1 MAILLPDEFDLL
13 RLVESEQTVVKAFLD
28 GLDDSWYVVPSV
40 GVFDDGKDGEI
51 DVVLASLDGGVF
63 LVEVK
68 GGQIKVNGT
77 RWFQNGKEIDSPVRQ
92 VVRAR
97 HLLAQR
103 LRTIG
108 LDPPWLNHVVALP
121 DVGDV
126 PREGLGPDAP
136 QRMVLGHRELQFP
149 AAALAAARQRA
160 RTLEPHELTR
170 FLHALSPQITLQT
183 KDAALLPVAAQRI
196 DAATRAHLSVTAD
209 LDLNPRVLV
218 TGGAGTGKT
227 WLVEQWARRATGRNE
242 RTLVICFNRP
252 IADHLGR
259 QLQNDTTMV
268 GTYHDVINRLLEGIY
283 EFDVPPGAGEE
294 YWGTVPTAALMANLD
309 RVERRFDTII
319 IDEFQDVRHHWMPSI
334 EALFDSSTTKRLLLV
349 ADPDQDIY
357 VRDWQPPDGFFAIPL
372 RFNIRSARPVAE
384 VVRRLGGPEPMSGAV
399 GNFPVLHWKAT
410 GIKEIHKRVTR
421 TIDRLTNE
429 LGVPLSQIAVLT
441 AKTDLRDALMA
452 EDDSRR
458 RLPLVRWEQK
468 NEEAALC
475 ETIHRGKGLERAAVV
490 IVDPSDV
497 PNRQLVYIG
506 ASRAMWSLTLIG
518 GEALAEMC
526 GVASNSA
533 STHPVYQR
541 SSS

>member
-1 MAILLPDEFDLL
+1 MAILLPDEFDVH
-13 RLVESEQTVVKAFLD
+13 RLEHSERRVVLAFLD
-28 GLDDSWYVVPSV
+28 GLDDSWYVIPSV
-40 GVFDDGKDGEI
+40 GVFDDGRDGEI

-68 GGQIKVNGT
+68 GGRIRVDGT
-77 RWFQNGKEIDSPVRQ
+77 RWFQNGKDIDSPVRQ

-126 PREGLGPDAP
+126 PPDGLGPDAP
-136 QRMVLGHRELQFP
+136 RRIVFGHRELQFP
-149 AAALAAARQRA
+149 ADALAAARQKP
-160 RTLEPHELTR
+160 RTLEPRVLTR

-183 KDAALLPVAAQRI
+183 KDAALLPVAAKRI
-196 DAATRAHLSVTAD
+196 DEATRTHLSVAAE
-209 LDLNPRVLV
+209 LDINPRVLV

-227 WLVEQWARRATGRNE
+227 WLVERWARRAGERNE

-268 GTYHDVINRLLEGIY
+268 GTYHDVINRLLDGIY

-294 YWGTVPTAALMANLD
+294 YWGTVPTEALMANLD

-319 IDEFQDVRHHWMPSI
+319 VDEFQDVRHHWMPSI
-334 EALFDSSTTKRLLLV
+334 EALFDRSTSNKLLLV

-357 VRDWQPPDGFFAIPL
+357 VHDWRPPDGFFAIPL

-384 VVRRLGGPEPMSGAV
+384 VVHRLGGPEPMPHAAGT
-399 GNFPVLHWKAT
+399 FPVLHWQAT
-410 GIKEIHKRVTR
+410 GAKEIHKRVTT

-441 AKTDLRDALMA
+441 AKTDIRDRLLG

-490 IVDPSDV
+490 IVDPSEK
-497 PNRQLVYIG
+497 PNAQLVYIG

-518 GEALAEMC
+518 GAPLADMC
-526 GVASNSA
+526 GIASNSA